1 MPHRDGGSKAV
12 ADKLAWRGDVN
23 AGIRGGTTPLYIAAQ
38 CGHLEVAK
46 YLVTAGAEVNA
57 ANENGFTPLHIA
69 AYFGHPEV
77 AKYLVADGADVNAAD
92 KHGAPP
98 LYVAA
103 ENGYLEVAKYLVS
116 AGADVNAA
124 EKERLHAAA
133 FCCTCGTNKGILRC
147 RSIS

>member
-1 MPHRDGGSKAV
+1 M
-12 ADKLAWRGDVN
+12 
-23 AGIRGGTTPLYIAAQ
+23 
-38 CGHLEVAK
+38 
-46 YLVTAGAEVNA
+46 TAGAEVNA
-57 ANENGFTPLHIA
+57 ANENGFTPPHIA

-103 ENGYLEVAKYLVS
+103 ENGYIEVAKYLVR

-124 EKERLHAAA
+124 EGERLHAAA
-133 FCCTCGTNKGILRC
+133 Y
-147 RSIS
+147 